1 MAASVPLLSRLGT
14 DLSQLA
20 VRLTQLSINLVEIDA
35 ILSHIDA
42 ILDTESTEN
51 HWCSFVFQ
59 AFLICRPSYN
69 IEAISGEV
77 GRNYEQFK
85 VNLGSIGGV
94 LGPTLPIF
102 GPTWAHLQPS
112 WDGSELYWSHLGAN

>member
-1 MAASVPLLSRLGT
+1 MLG
-14 DLSQLA
+14 Q
-20 VRLTQLSINLVEIDA
+20 IDA
-35 ILSHIDA
+35 ILGA
-42 ILDTESTEN
+42 EN
-51 HWCSFVFQ
+51 KENIGFSFVFQ

-85 VNLGSIGGV
+85 VNLGSVGGV

>member
-51 HWCSFVFQ
+51 HCFPFVFQ

-69 IEAISGEV
+69 IEATLDKV
-77 GRNYEQFK
+77 GKKYEEFK
-85 VNLGSIGGV
+85 VNLGSVGEV